1 MYIAPKVPLSF
12 LNTLDAR
19 GADDISAAYST
30 LLNRANTTTSEQTRK
45 RSLTYARRC
54 REELEARGLCL
65 YGPYP
70 DNRDRAIYHWQ
81 HKPGTP
87 S

>member
-1 MYIAPKVPLSF
+1 MYIAPKVPISF
-12 LNTLDAR
+12 LNTLHAR

-30 LLNRANTTTSEQTRK
+30 LLHRANTTTSELTRK

-54 REELEARGLCL
+54 REELEARGLRL

-70 DNRDRAIYHWQ
+70 DHRNRALYHWE
-81 HKPGTP
+81 HTK
-87 S
+87 